1 MLSVWRSNL
10 RMNKSN
16 RLQKMGL
23 EEIRSK
29 VLSLRY
35 EVFRLRAEAYGKG
48 MIIKKTET
56 TKKKEEGE
64 K

>member
-1 MLSVWRSNL
+1 
-10 RMNKSN
+10 MNKSN